1 MRKKYLT
8 SLLLTGLVLVSLTGC
23 QNEKETASQGEQQT
37 QKEQQTSGDV
47 QQTTAEEQQAQE
59 GQQATAEEQ
68 QAQEEQPTSGDAD
81 IAKAS
86 YIDTCSLCE
95 TEQICG
101 TYTAEGQE
109 YVVCHD
115 CSNEFTTAFAETAD
129 KHTCSL
135 CEVEKICA
143 TYIVDNKEYIVCP
156 DDFEE
161 FAHGMKLIEE

>member
-1 MRKKYLT
+1 MRKKYL
-8 SLLLTGLVLVSLTGC
+8 SALLLTGLVLISLTGC

-47 QQTTAEEQQAQE
+47 QQDQKEQQTSGDVQQDQEEQQ
-59 GQQATAEEQ
+59 
-68 QAQEEQPTSGDAD
+68 TSGDAD
-81 IAKAS
+81 VAKAS

-101 TYTAEGQE
+101 TYTADGQE

-161 FAHGMKLIEE
+161 FSHGMNLIEE